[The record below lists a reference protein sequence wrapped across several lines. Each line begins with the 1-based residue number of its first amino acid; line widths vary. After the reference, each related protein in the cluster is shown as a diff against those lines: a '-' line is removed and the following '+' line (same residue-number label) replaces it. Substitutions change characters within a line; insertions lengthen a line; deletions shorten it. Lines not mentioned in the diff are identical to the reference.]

1 MRSATIISALFA
13 GGALATPVAKWL
25 EERALVVEKVTHTTV
40 VWVTAG
46 QPVPTPPATA
56 PKKAAV
62 VAGHKPHHRPH
73 AHAAAQ
79 PAPPAPAPAAP
90 APPPSSPAAVAP
102 VPQKAAVPVADAPE
116 TSQAPPAADPS
127 PKPASNSGSSSG
139 SSAPTAYVDNLD
151 TTSDVYKDLV
161 LQHHNV
167 HRANHS
173 ADDLAW
179 DDTLAKYA
187 EQTARTCVWAH
198 DLTPGGGG
206 YGQNIAAG
214 TKAENISAILTN
226 GFYND
231 EIELFPGY
239 GSDNVDMSN
248 FEKWGHFTQ
257 MLWKTTQKV
266 GCYTYTCSPPGAPPL
281 DCNPSTGQS
290 YLKNTGC
297 GNGGMNAI
305 FTVCNYSP
313 PGNYGGQY
321 SKTKPASCAQSLES
335 AYLWNPE
342 RFDQRW
348 LQANMTTAEEG
359 EELRL
364 VNRLGESRSPYVR
377 GHMHNPVAWQMW
389 GDESIALAKT
399 HNRLLFLSIGY
410 AACHWCHVME
420 RESFS
425 SPEIAQILNSH
436 FIPIKID
443 REERPDVDAIYMNYV
458 QATTGSGGWP
468 LNVFVT
474 PDLEPVFGGTYWPG
488 PNHSMTAQGTLI
500 SQTVGFLQILGKMR
514 EVWTKQEPR
523 CRESAKQITRQL
535 REFAEEGVHSRQLGE
550 KSDADGLEIDL
561 LEEAY
566 QHFLKKYDNVNGGFS
581 LAPKFPTPV
590 NLQFLLR
597 LGQWPQAVKDIV
609 GEEECSNAAGMVIN
623 TLRAMARGGIRDQI
637 GCGFSRYSVTKD
649 WSLPHFEKMLYD
661 QAQLL
666 DVYLDAFL
674 TTRDPEMLGAVYDVA
689 TYLTS
694 PPMAAPSGGFY
705 SAEDADSYPTSSDN
719 EKREGAYYVWTLKE
733 FRSVLGDRD
742 GNICARFY
750 GVLADGNVAR
760 ENDPHDEFI
769 NQNVL
774 KVTTTPAALAKQ
786 VGMAESE
793 VVAILKEGR
802 KKLREHRDKSRPRP
816 ALDDKIVVA
825 WNGLAIGAL
834 ARTGAALEDIDP
846 DKSKTCRNA
855 AEAAVNLIRKEL
867 FDYDTKTLYRVY
879 REGRGDTLGFCDDYA
894 FLIHGLI
901 DLYEATFEEQY
912 LEFADTL
919 QTSQIHFFHDP
930 SASAFFTTSPASPH
944 LLLHLKSGMDA
955 AEPSSN
961 SISAS
966 NLHRLASLLNH
977 DPYRELAISTAAAF
991 EAEVEQFPWCFAGM
1005 LGSVVMARCGVKNV
1019 VVVGQQ
1025 SMREV
1030 QKLVRGVVKPGRTV
1044 ARGDGEWIRG
1054 RNGLVAHLDREV
1066 ARVMVC
1072 EGGMC
1077 MEGVE
1082 HV

>member
-1 MRSATIISALFA
+1 MRSATIISVLLAT
-13 GGALATPVAKWL
+13 GALATPVAKWL
-25 EERALVVEKVTHTTV
+25 EERALVVEKLTTTTV

-46 QPVPTPPATA
+46 QPMPTSPVTA
-56 PKKAAV
+56 PKQAAV

-73 AHAAAQ
+73 AHAAAAQ
-79 PAPPAPAPAAP
+79 PAPAAP
-90 APPPSSPAAVAP
+90 ALPPSSPAAVAP
-102 VPQKAAVPVADAPE
+102 VPEKAAEPVVEQPQ
-116 TSQAPPAADPS
+116 SPPAAPPS
-127 PKPASNSGSSSG
+127 SKPESDSGSNSGSSS
-139 SSAPTAYVDNLD
+139 APTSYVDNLD
-151 TTSDVYKDLV
+151 TTSDTYKALV
-161 LQHHNV
+161 LQHHNI

-173 ADDLAW
+173 ADDLTW

-187 EQTARTCVWAH
+187 EQTAKTCVWAH
-198 DLTPGGGG
+198 DLSPGGGG

-214 TKAENISAILTN
+214 TPANNISAILTN
-226 GFYND
+226 SFYND
-231 EIELFPGY
+231 EMELFPGY
-239 GSDNVDMSN
+239 GSDSVDMSN
-248 FEKWGHFTQ
+248 FEKWGHFSQ
-257 MLWKTTQKV
+257 MLWQITQKV
-266 GCYTYTCSPPGAPPL
+266 GCYTYTCSPAGAPPL

-290 YLKNTGC
+290 YLENTGC

-321 SKTKPASCAQSLES
+321 SKVGAPTGKP
-335 AYLWNPE
+335 
-342 RFDQRW
+342 F
-348 LQANMTTAEEG
+348 
-359 EELRL
+359 
-364 VNRLGESRSPYVR
+364 VR
-377 GHMHNPVAWQMW
+377 GHMDNPVAWQMW

-468 LNVFVT
+468 LNVFIT

-514 EVWTKQEPR
+514 DVWTKQESR

-535 REFAEEGVHSRQLGE
+535 REFAEEGVHSRQQGE
-550 KSDADGLEIDL
+550 ESDVDGLELDL
-561 LEEAY
+561 LEETY
-566 QHFLKKYDNVNGGFS
+566 QHFLKKYDNINGGFS
-581 LAPKFPTPV
+581 IAPKFPTPV

-597 LGQWPQAVKDIV
+597 LGKWPQAVMDIV
-609 GEEECSNAAGMVIN
+609 GDEECSNAAGMVIN

-637 GCGFSRYSVTKD
+637 GYGFSRYSVTKD

-674 TTRDPEMLGAVYDVA
+674 TTRDPEMLGAVYDIA
-689 TYLTS
+689 TYLTT

-705 SAEDADSYPTSSDN
+705 SAEDADSYPTFSDK
-719 EKREGAYYVWTLKE
+719 EKREGAYYVWTLRE

-786 VGMAESE
+786 VGMAERE
-793 VVAILKEGR
+793 VITILKEGR
-802 KKLREHRDKSRPRP
+802 KKLREHREKSRPRP

-834 ARTGAALEDIDP
+834 ARVGAALEEIDP
-846 DKSKTCRNA
+846 DKAKTCKKA
-855 AEAAVNLIRKEL
+855 AEDAASFIRKEL
-867 FDYDTKTLYRVY
+867 FDEDAKTLYRVY
-879 REGRGDTLGFCDDYA
+879 REGRGDTPGFCDDYA

-901 DLYEATFEEQY
+901 DLYEATFEERY

-919 QTSQIHFFHDP
+919 QTSQTHLFHDP
-930 SASAFFTTSPASPH
+930 SASAFFTTSPSSPH

-977 DPYRELAISTAAAF
+977 DPYRELAISTVAAF

-1005 LGSVVMARCGVKNV
+1005 LGSVVMARCGVQNV
-1019 VVVGQQ
+1019 VVVGEEP
-1025 SMREV
+1025 MREV
-1030 QKLVRGVVKPGRTV
+1030 QKIVRGTVKPGRTI
-1044 ARGDGEWIRG
+1044 ARGDGKWIRG
-1054 RNGLVAHLDREV
+1054 RNELVGHMDREV

-1077 MEGVE
+1077 REGMEYV
-1082 HV
+1082 